1 MNLMGISD
9 PVTIVP
15 SKPVIKP
22 RPLRVR
28 RFSKF
33 WEFFT
38 SIIQAMIRE
47 KFASGLTGSVAAS
60 LFESSERHLEFE
72 IRTSH
77 EYHFSETNRFDEM
90 SGPESHDHVRLGGT
104 QFRTGPGEGG

>member
-15 SKPVIKP
+15 SKPDIKP

-47 KFASGLTGSVAAS
+47 KFALSLRGSVCNEP
-60 LFESSERHLEFE
+60 F
-72 IRTSH
+72 
-77 EYHFSETNRFDEM
+77 
-90 SGPESHDHVRLGGT
+90 
-104 QFRTGPGEGG
+104 